1 MAIGTPVQLGA
12 GTSSGTSTT
21 VITTSGAITAGDLAV
36 VLVEESSSITVSG
49 VADSAGN
56 TYTAGT
62 AIVSGTRLIQPF
74 YKPNAAA
81 MSSGGTITVT
91 RSAST
96 GVGYAAAISV
106 SGMDTSSP
114 IDIQTAGSVGTATG
128 YTLATGT
135 LGQADELLVCFTF
148 LSSGSGDAYV
158 QPSGFTANTA
168 ASDGTNV
175 LRSGYLIV
183 SSTTTTS
190 PHPTWGV
197 SRTFLGQVVSF
208 KAAGAGG
215 PNNASASITFGA
227 LTVAGTATTPDL
239 AAASI
244 TLGALTLAGTATVLD
259 KATASITFGALTL
272 VSTATTPDLAQAS
285 ITLGALTVAG
295 TATALDTA
303 TASITFGALTVVGTA
318 TVTGVANASAS
329 ITFGALTV
337 VGTATTPDLASASI
351 TLGAL
356 SLAATAT
363 VAVKASASITLGALT
378 LVGTAARQ
386 SALIGAITLGE
397 LSLAALMTAR
407 EGYRLTPVTIP
418 TVGTVTPATGNSSF
432 SLTAAAVS
440 TGSLTPASTDAGEA
454 VSTANAA
461 LEWAPGRA
469 LAMAHGIALAMRL
482 HNRQHY
488 VLTPTGD

>member
-12 GTSSGTSTT
+12 AASSGTSTT

-135 LGQADELLVCFTF
+135 LGQADELLVCFTY
-148 LSSGSGDAYV
+148 LSSGSGDTYV

-197 SRTFLGQVVSF
+197 SRTYLGQVISF
-208 KAAGAGG
+208 KASTGGTNTFAPGAG
-215 PNNASASITFGA
+215 S
-227 LTVAGTATTPDL
+227 
-239 AAASI
+239 
-244 TLGALTLAGTATVLD
+244 
-259 KATASITFGALTL
+259 
-272 VSTATTPDLAQAS
+272 
-285 ITLGALTVAG
+285 
-295 TATALDTA
+295 
-303 TASITFGALTVVGTA
+303 
-318 TVTGVANASAS
+318 
-329 ITFGALTV
+329 
-337 VGTATTPDLASASI
+337 
-351 TLGAL
+351 L
-356 SLAATAT
+356 SLSG
-363 VAVKASASITLGALT
+363 K
-378 LVGTAARQ
+378 Q
-386 SALIGAITLGE
+386 
-397 LSLAALMTAR
+397 
-407 EGYRLTPVTIP
+407 
-418 TVGTVTPATGNSSF
+418 PA
-432 SLTAAAVS
+432 LTAAATLTPGAGSFALSGKIPTLLNNLLPGAGSFALTGLAPTISAAQTLAPGAGSFALTGRTPVLS
-440 TGSLTPASTDAGEA
+440 QAAMLAPGAGVLAFTGAVPVLTQAGILAPIAGSLTFTGLAPALVTGSVLSPGAGSLVLTGYAPSIGGASSYAPGAGHLTFIGYAPAWLQTRPVDPARIIKLPGSLTPDRARVVTAAPASVRIAT
-454 VSTANAA
+454 VAA
-461 LEWAPGRA
+461 RRR
-469 LAMAHGIALAMRL
+469 LASP
-482 HNRQHY
+482 QE
-488 VLTPTGD
+488 